1 MSIFFVVSFFSYLL
15 FSFSLSNLLLSVFAK
30 LELIDVMLAICSS
43 FLKYSTKLNYRY
55 IVEAETFEQNQ
66 KHFHQMN

>member
-1 MSIFFVVSFFSYLL
+1 
-15 FSFSLSNLLLSVFAK
+15 LSVFAK